1 MPYIEIK
8 GARANNLQN
17 IDVSIPRNQLVV
29 ITGLSGSGKSS
40 LAFDTLYT
48 EGQRRYVE
56 SLSSYA
62 RQFMGKLSKPE
73 VEYIKGIPPAIAI
86 EQRVISRNPR
96 STVGTSTEIYEYL
109 KLLFARIGKTFSPVS
124 GIEVKREDV
133 REVMRYIENIA
144 VESRVYILAP
154 FKIAPDRT
162 PQQQLEILKMQGF
175 SRMML
180 NNKLYEIDELIA
192 NKYPELETRNQ
203 KSNNLQLF
211 IDRFKSEN
219 IQEQK
224 MRLADSIQT
233 AFQEG
238 KGEAIVQIESNG
250 KVTQQ
255 QFSNLFEMDDIA
267 FEEPTPLFFSFN
279 NPYGA
284 CPMCGGTGFVDGISP
299 ELTIPD
305 KTKSLFNDAVVCWRG
320 EKMQN
325 FKHHFIKQSAN
336 NNFPI
341 HRPIEELTE
350 KQFGLLWNGN
360 NEVIGIVRF
369 FQILEEEGYKVQ
381 NRVLI
386 ARYRGRSLCS
396 ECKGTRVRKDANY
409 VKIQGKTISNLVQM
423 PIEEAYHFFANFNYS
438 TEYEKQVAKQ
448 LVSELENRL
457 RFMLDVGLGY
467 LTLNRL
473 SKSLSGGES
482 QRINLA
488 TSLGSS
494 LVGSLYILDEP
505 SIGLHPRDTQNLIS
519 VLKRLRDIGNTVV
532 VVEHDE
538 DIIRSADYIIDIGPK
553 AGRLGGKIVFTGTFS
568 ELLQKPD
575 NLTADYIR
583 GMNSNY
589 ELRMTNDDNPHTAHR
604 KPQITKNIPLPKQRR
619 KWNNYVEV
627 KNASTHNL
635 KNITVKLPL
644 DIFTVITGVSGSGK
658 STLIKEVLYPA
669 LQKKLLY
676 IAGHELNDVSNL
688 FLSKETIADIILV
701 DQNPIGRSS
710 RSNPA
715 TYIKVYDD
723 IRELFAQQPLA
734 KQRNYKPGFFS
745 FNVPGGRC
753 ETCEGE
759 GVIHVEMQFMADVDL
774 LCTECLGARFKD
786 EVLDVKINNNSIS
799 NLLQMT
805 IDQARDFFLSLPPSK
820 TVSSILNKL
829 APLQEVGLGYLKMG
843 QSSSTLS
850 GGEAQ
855 RVKLAFY
862 LCHGNTQKNHL
873 FIFDEPT
880 TGLHFHDINS
890 LFHSFNKLIEIGHSI
905 IVIEH
910 NPELIKCADWV
921 VDLGPEGGDKGG
933 YLVFEGTPEEIA
945 KCSDSYTGKFMERK
959 VGVKELGS

>member
-1 MPYIEIK
+1 MSYIEIK

-40 LAFDTLYT
+40 LAFDTLYA

-62 RQFMGKLSKPE
+62 RMFMGKLSKPE
-73 VEYIKGIPPAIAI
+73 VDYIKGIPPAIAI

-96 STVGTSTEIYEYL
+96 STVGTTTEIYEYL
-109 KLLFARIGKTFSPVS
+109 KLLFTRIGKIFSPVS
-124 GIEVKREDV
+124 GKEVKREDV
-133 REVMRYIENIA
+133 QDVIKYIENIA
-144 VESRVYILAP
+144 AGNTVYILAP
-154 FKIAPDRT
+154 FKIPPNRT

-175 SRMML
+175 SRMIL
-180 NNKLYEIDELIA
+180 DNKLCEIDELL
-192 NKYPELETRNQ
+192 NKRIHPHV
-203 KSNNLQLF
+203 NLFLL
-211 IDRFKSEN
+211 IDRFKSEK

-238 KGEAIVQIESNG
+238 KGEAIVQVENTEI
-250 KVTQQ
+250 TQHS
-255 QFSNLFEMDDIA
+255 FSNRLEMDGIS
-267 FEEPTPLFFSFN
+267 FKEPSPLFFSCN

-284 CPMCGGTGFVDGISP
+284 CPICGGTGFVDGVSP
-299 ELTIPD
+299 DLTIPD
-305 KTKSLFNDAVVCWRG
+305 RTKSLFNDAVACWRG

-325 FKHHFIKQSAN
+325 FKHYFIKHSAK

-350 KQFGLLWNGN
+350 EQFHLLWYGN
-360 NEVIGIVRF
+360 EEVLGITGF
-369 FQILEEEGYKVQ
+369 FKILEEESYKIQ

-386 ARYRGRSLCS
+386 ARFRGRIVCP

-409 VKIQGKTISNLVQM
+409 VKIQGKSISDLVQIS
-423 PIEEAYHFFANFNYS
+423 IEDLYNFFSNFQYS
-438 TEYEKQVAKQ
+438 SENEKLIAKQ
-448 LVSELENRL
+448 LVFELENRL
-457 RFMLDVGLGY
+457 HFLLEVGLGY
-467 LTLNRL
+467 LTLNR
-473 SKSLSGGES
+473 SSNSLSGGES

-505 SIGLHPRDTQNLIS
+505 SIGLHPRDTQNLIR
-519 VLKRLRDIGNTVV
+519 VLKHLRDIGNTVV

-538 DIIRSADYIIDIGPK
+538 EIIKSADYIIDIGPK
-553 AGRLGGKIVFTGTFS
+553 AGRLGGKIVFTGTM
-568 ELLQKPD
+568 EQLLQTTD
-575 NLTADYIR
+575 NLTAAYIR
-583 GMNSNY
+583 GMDT
-589 ELRMTNDDNPHTAHR
+589 ETLRAASL
-604 KPQITKNIPLPKQRR
+604 QIPTPKKRR
-619 KWNNYVEV
+619 KWRNFVEV
-627 KNASTHNL
+627 RNATAHNL

-658 STLIKEVLYPA
+658 STLIKDVLFPA
-669 LQKKLLY
+669 LQKKIQY
-676 IAGHELNDVSNL
+676 IAGQEINDVSNIH
-688 FLSKETIADIILV
+688 LSKESISEVVLV

-723 IRELFAQQPLA
+723 IRDIYAQQPLA

-774 LCTECLGARFKD
+774 LCTDCGGARFKD
-786 EVLDVKINNNSIS
+786 EALDVKINNIS
-799 NLLQMT
+799 VADILQMT
-805 IDQARDFFLSLPPSK
+805 IDQAYDFFTSLP
-820 TVSSILNKL
+820 SSRTINAILNKL
-829 APLQEVGLGYLKMG
+829 APLREVGLGYLKMG

-855 RVKLAFY
+855 RVKLAYY
-862 LCHGNTQKNHL
+862 LCHGNSQKNHL

-890 LFHSFNKLIEIGHSI
+890 LYHSFNKLIEIGHSI

-921 VDLGPEGGDKGG
+921 IDLGVEGGDKGG
-933 YLVFEGTPEEIA
+933 YLLFEGTPEKIA
-945 KCSDSYTGKFMERK
+945 KCDKSYTGEFLKGK
-959 VGVKELGS
+959 V

>member
-1 MPYIEIK
+1 MSFIEIK

-17 IDVSIPRNQLVV
+17 IDVTIHRNQLVV

-40 LAFDTLYT
+40 LAFDTLYA

-109 KLLFARIGKTFSPVS
+109 KLLFARIGKTYSPVS
-124 GIEVKREDV
+124 GKEVKQENIQDV
-133 REVMRYIENIA
+133 VQYIEKAPDGCRIY
-144 VESRVYILAP
+144 VLAP
-154 FKIAPDRT
+154 FKVTPDRT
-162 PQQQLEILKMQGF
+162 PLQQLEVLKMQGF

-180 NNKLYEIDELIA
+180 NKKMCEIDDL
-192 NKYPELETRNQ
+192 L
-203 KSNNLQLF
+203 KSKTAAEQNLQIF

-219 IQEQK
+219 IHEQK
-224 MRLADSIQT
+224 MRLSDSIQT
-233 AFQEG
+233 AFREG
-238 KGEAIVQIESNG
+238 KGETIIQIEND
-250 KVTQQ
+250 KITQRS
-255 QFSNLFEMDDIA
+255 FSNLFEMDGLA
-267 FEEPTPLFFSFN
+267 FEEPSPMFFSFN

-284 CPMCGGTGFVDGISP
+284 CPVCGGTGYIDGVSP

-305 KTKSLFNDAVVCWRG
+305 RTKSLFNDAIVCWRG
-320 EKMQN
+320 EKLQN
-325 FKHHFIKQSAN
+325 FKSFFIQKSAKY
-336 NNFPI
+336 NFPI

-350 KQFGLLWNGN
+350 AQFDLLWKGN
-360 NEVIGIVRF
+360 EEVIGVLPF
-369 FQILEEEGYKVQ
+369 FKMLENEGYKIQ

-386 ARYRGRSLCS
+386 ARYRGRTLCP

-409 VKIQGKTISNLVQM
+409 VLIQGKSISDLVQIS
-423 PIEEAYHFFANFNYS
+423 IEEAHRFFAEFKYS
-438 TEYEKQVAKQ
+438 SEHEKQIAKQ
-448 LVSELENRL
+448 LVNELENRL
-457 RFMLDVGLGY
+457 RFLLDVGLGY

-473 SKSLSGGES
+473 SRTLSGGES

-505 SIGLHPRDTQNLIS
+505 SIGLHPRDTQNLIR

-538 DIIRSADYIIDIGPK
+538 EIIRSADYIIDIGPK
-553 AGRLGGKIVFTGTFS
+553 AGRLGGKIVFTGTFDK
-568 ELLQKPD
+568 LLK
-575 NLTADYIR
+575 
-583 GMNSNY
+583 
-589 ELRMTNDDNPHTAHR
+589 TNDNVTAAYFTHTLFIA
-604 KPQITKNIPLPKQRR
+604 LPKLRR
-619 KWNNYVEV
+619 KWHNYVEV
-627 KNASTHNL
+627 KKASVHNL
-635 KNITVKLPL
+635 KNITVKFPL
-644 DIFTVITGVSGSGK
+644 DIFTVVTGVSGSGK
-658 STLIKEVLYPA
+658 STLIKEALYPS
-669 LQKKLLY
+669 LQKKIQY
-676 IAGHELNDVSNL
+676 IAGEELNDNSNL
-688 FLSKETIADIILV
+688 YLSKGTISEVILV

-723 IRELFAQQPLA
+723 IRELYAQQPLA

-774 LCTECLGARFKD
+774 VCTDCNGTRFKD
-786 EVLDVKINNNSIS
+786 EVLDVKINNISIADI
-799 NLLQMT
+799 LQMT
-805 IDQARDFFLSLPPSK
+805 INQARDFFETLPASK
-820 TVSSILNKL
+820 TITAIINKL
-829 APLQEVGLGYLKMG
+829 APLLEVGLGYLKMG

-862 LCHGNTQKNHL
+862 LCHGNTQKNYL

-880 TGLHFHDINS
+880 TGLHFHDINN
-890 LFHSFNKLIEIGHSI
+890 LYHSFNKLIEIGHSI

-921 VDLGPEGGDKGG
+921 IDLGPEGGEQGG
-933 YLVFEGTPEEIA
+933 YVIFEGTPEEMV
-945 KCSDSYTGKFMERK
+945 KCPNSYTGKFLEGK
-959 VGVKELGS
+959 I